1 MNSVLSIAP
10 INEGTANAIQEV
22 ASEEEIAT
30 LEQAESWLAEMLAA
44 KADKDYPT
52 SDALRT
58 KIIEAGFEVQQ
69 TKEGASIKKKL

>member
-1 MNSVLSIAP
+1 
-10 INEGTANAIQEV
+10 
-22 ASEEEIAT
+22 
-30 LEQAESWLAEMLAA
+30 MLAA

-52 SDALRT
+52 SDALRA